1 MSKRDAD
8 QTTVSST
15 SAPTLAEPAPPAPG
29 RDADE
34 LAPGTTIGPYTIRS
48 TIASGGGGTV
58 FLAEDRLLRR
68 PVAIKVLRAAI
79 AHSTVGV
86 ARFLREVRVV
96 NMIRHPAI
104 VDIYELGALPGGR
117 PYFAMELLEGSD
129 LRRLITS
136 RGRFPPEEVLEII
149 TPVCSALEAVH
160 AAGIVH
166 RDLKASNLNV
176 LVKDGRY
183 IVKLLDFGI
192 AKLLAPDPEIPGLTA
207 AGTRL
212 GTATAM
218 APEQIRGDSVDQRTD
233 VYALGVL
240 MYHML
245 TGRVPFRGFT
255 QQETDR
261 LILESPPPRPSQSVG
276 VPKAVDEVVLC
287 CMDKNAARRYP
298 SAKAVAEAL
307 RAAVMGETSGPKVQD
322 LPRQAAAVHV
332 DARPRAGA
340 DENDEQLLDD
350 LANVLDMAEQS
361 LRQAGFAILLQTG
374 TTLLAAR
381 VLSEEPE
388 AAQRE
393 HEAAREDARAL
404 SRTIAMREGAHPALK
419 VELRLHVDSAV
430 LRGPNAAPGIG
441 GSVVDVSAWPADAII
456 DFVFDSS

>member
-1 MSKRDAD
+1 VSKRDAD
-8 QTTVSST
+8 LTHSISST
-15 SAPTLAEPAPPAPG
+15 PTLAEPSPPDPG
-29 RDADE
+29 SDPDE
-34 LAPGTTIGPYTIRS
+34 LPAGTAIGPYTIRS

-79 AHSTVGV
+79 AHSSVGV

-104 VDIYELGALPGGR
+104 VDIHELGALPGGR

-129 LRRLITS
+129 LRRLITT
-136 RGRFPPEEVLEII
+136 RGRFPPEDVLEII
-149 TPVCSALEAVH
+149 TPVCSALEAAH

-176 LVKDGRY
+176 AIKEGRY

-192 AKLLAPDPEIPGLTA
+192 AKLLAPDPEVPGLTA

-218 APEQIRGDSVDQRTD
+218 APEQIRGDAVDQRTD

-261 LILESPPPRPSQSVG
+261 MIQESPAPRPSQSAAVSQ
-276 VPKAVDEVVLC
+276 AVDAVILK
-287 CMDKNAARRYP
+287 CMSKNPADRYP
-298 SAKAVAEAL
+298 SAQAVAEAL
-307 RAAVMGETSGPKVQD
+307 REAVLVGPASEAK
-322 LPRQAAAVHV
+322 PPESRRQAAAVHV
-332 DARPRAGA
+332 DVRATDDA
-340 DENDEQLLDD
+340 DQTDERFLDD
-350 LANVLDMAEQS
+350 VASVLDMTEHA
-361 LRQAGFAILLQTG
+361 LREAGFAILLQTG
-374 TTLLAAR
+374 TTLLGAR
-381 VLSEEPE
+381 VLSDDETTSG
-388 AAQRE
+388 RE
-393 HEAAREDARAL
+393 RDEAREKARAL
-404 SRTIAMREGAHPALK
+404 SRQIATRERAYPGLR
-419 VELRLHVDSAV
+419 VEVRLHVDSAV
-430 LRGPNAAPGIG
+430 LRGPHSAPAIG
-441 GSVVDVSAWPADAII
+441 GVVVDVSAWPP
-456 DFVFDSS
+456 DSVVEV

>member
-1 MSKRDAD
+1 VSKRDAD
-8 QTTVSST
+8 LTHSISST
-15 SAPTLAEPAPPAPG
+15 PTLAEPSPPDPG
-29 RDADE
+29 SDPDE
-34 LAPGTTIGPYTIRS
+34 LPPGTAIGPYTIRS

-79 AHSTVGV
+79 AHSPVGV

-104 VDIYELGALPGGR
+104 VDIHELGALPGGR

-129 LRRLITS
+129 LRRLITT
-136 RGRFPPEEVLEII
+136 RGRFPAEDVLEIL
-149 TPVCSALEAVH
+149 TPVCSALDAAH

-176 LVKDGRY
+176 AEKDGRY
-183 IVKLLDFGI
+183 VVKLLDFGI
-192 AKLLAPDPEIPGLTA
+192 AKLLAPDPEVPGLTA

-218 APEQIRGDSVDQRTD
+218 APEQIRGEPVDQRTD

-261 LILESPPPRPSQSVG
+261 MIQEAPAPRPSQSAAVSQ
-276 VPKAVDEVVLC
+276 AVDAVVLK
-287 CMDKNAARRYP
+287 CMSKNASDRYP

-307 RAAVMGETSGPKVQD
+307 RDAVLGGPAPESKA
-322 LPRQAAAVHV
+322 PESRRQAAAVHV
-332 DARPRAGA
+332 DLRPSDDA
-340 DENDEQLLDD
+340 DQTDEQFLDD
-350 LANVLDMAEQS
+350 VASVLDMTEQA
-361 LRQAGFAILLQTG
+361 LREAGFAILLQTG
-374 TTLLAAR
+374 TTLLGAR
-381 VLSEEPE
+381 VLSDDEITSV
-388 AAQRE
+388 RE
-393 HEAAREDARAL
+393 RDDAREKARAL
-404 SRTIAMREGAHPALK
+404 SRQIAARQGAHPALR
-419 VELRLHVDSAV
+419 VEVRLHVDSAV
-430 LRGPNAAPGIG
+430 LRGPQSAPAIG
-441 GSVVDVSAWPADAII
+441 GVVVDVSGWPP
-456 DFVFDSS
+456 DSVVEG

>member
-1 MSKRDAD
+1 MLDFRKVSKRDAD
-8 QTTVSST
+8 LTHSISSI
-15 SAPTLAEPAPPAPG
+15 PTLAEPVPPDPG

-34 LAPGTTIGPYTIRS
+34 LAPGTAIGPYTIRS

-79 AHSTVGV
+79 AHSSVGV

-104 VDIYELGALPGGR
+104 VDIHELGALPGGR

-136 RGRFPPEEVLEII
+136 RGRFPPEDVLEII

-176 LVKDGRY
+176 AEKDGRY
-183 IVKLLDFGI
+183 VVKLLDFGI
-192 AKLLAPDPEIPGLTA
+192 AKLLAPDPEVPGLTA

-218 APEQIRGDSVDQRTD
+218 APEQIRGEPVDQRTD

-261 LILESPPPRPSQSVG
+261 LIQESPTPRPSQSVA
-276 VPKAVDEVVLC
+276 VPQAVDAVVLR
-287 CMDKNAARRYP
+287 CMDKNPANRYQ
-298 SAKAVAEAL
+298 SANAVAEAL
-307 RAAVMGETSGPKVQD
+307 RSAVMGEASGP
-322 LPRQAAAVHV
+322 P
-332 DARPRAGA
+332 
-340 DENDEQLLDD
+340 
-350 LANVLDMAEQS
+350 
-361 LRQAGFAILLQTG
+361 
-374 TTLLAAR
+374 
-381 VLSEEPE
+381 
-388 AAQRE
+388 
-393 HEAAREDARAL
+393 
-404 SRTIAMREGAHPALK
+404 K
-419 VELRLHVDSAV
+419 VEPSR
-430 LRGPNAAPGIG
+430 
-441 GSVVDVSAWPADAII
+441 
-456 DFVFDSS
+456 

>member
-1 MSKRDAD
+1 VSKRDAD
-8 QTTVSST
+8 PTRSISN
-15 SAPTLAEPAPPAPG
+15 APTLAEPSPPDPG
-29 RDADE
+29 SDPDE
-34 LAPGTTIGPYTIRS
+34 LPAGTAIGPYTIRS

-58 FLAEDRLLRR
+58 FLAEDRLLRK

-79 AHSTVGV
+79 AHSSVGV

-104 VDIYELGALPGGR
+104 VDIHELGALPGGR

-129 LRRLITS
+129 LRRLITT

-176 LVKDGRY
+176 AIKDGRY
-183 IVKLLDFGI
+183 VVKLLDFGI
-192 AKLLAPDPEIPGLTA
+192 AKLLAPDPEVPGLTA

-218 APEQIRGDSVDQRTD
+218 APEQIRGESVDQRTD

-261 LILESPPPRPSQSVG
+261 MIQESPAPRPSQSAAVSQ
-276 VPKAVDEVVLC
+276 AVDAVVLR
-287 CMDKNAARRYP
+287 CMSKNPEERYP

-307 RAAVMGETSGPKVQD
+307 REAVLGGSASEQPPESR
-322 LPRQAAAVHV
+322 RQAAAVHV
-332 DARPRAGA
+332 DAHVSDDA
-340 DENDEQLLDD
+340 DQTDEKLLDD
-350 LANVLDMAEQS
+350 VASVLDMTEHA
-361 LRQAGFAILLQTG
+361 LRASGFAILLQTG
-374 TTLLAAR
+374 TTLLGAR
-381 VLSEEPE
+381 VLSDDETTGAKE
-388 AAQRE
+388 RE
-393 HEAAREDARAL
+393 QALEQARDL
-404 SRTIAMREGAHPALK
+404 SRRIAAREGAHPGLR
-419 VELRLHVDSAV
+419 VEVRLHVDSAV
-430 LRGPNAAPGIG
+430 VRGPHAAPAIG
-441 GSVVDVSAWPADAII
+441 GVVVDVTTWPADSVVDA
-456 DFVFDSS
+456 